1 MFKLIRRLI
10 SLVLAVI
17 VIIPSYALFVTWN
30 SAKNPDFRTS
40 AEAIVIPGAAQLNGA
55 PGEVLLARL
64 TEAKRIFDKGYAPL
78 IITVGSGAPGDR
90 TTEAAS
96 GKYWLTTH
104 GIKKSKVISIP
115 TGRDTWTQ
123 TQNYIKVMKERSI
136 YNVIIVTDPYHC
148 QRSITMAEDL
158 GAIATC
164 SPVTTGP
171 NSLEKSRFR
180 YLVREAGAYLAY
192 ITLGRRGIH
201 ISDHLDN
208 GKLLSSGLVR
218 YVHGLVR

>member
-1 MFKLIRRLI
+1 MFKLIRRVI
-10 SLVLAVI
+10 SLVLAVVVI
-17 VIIPSYALFVTWN
+17 VPSYALFVTWN
-30 SAKNPDFRTS
+30 SAKSPDFRTT
-40 AEAIVIPGAAQLNGA
+40 AEAIVVPGASQLNGA
-55 PGEVLLARL
+55 PGDVLLARL

-96 GKYWLTTH
+96 GRYWLTRN
-104 GIKKSKVISIP
+104 GVKKSAVISIP
-115 TGRDTWTQ
+115 TGRDTWSQ
-123 TQNYIKVMKERSI
+123 TQAYIKVMKERSI
-136 YNVIIVTDPYHC
+136 YNVIIATDPYHC

-164 SPVTTGP
+164 SPVSTGP
-171 NSLEKSRFR
+171 NSLEKSRLR

-208 GKLLSSGLVR
+208 GNLLP
-218 YVHGLVR
+218 